1 MVKLSYYG
9 YMPVVLPTEIEVEPG
24 QNLKE
29 LMIRLLEERDVNLEE
44 FFFENLVCLNGGRM
58 EDDSVLKDGDVIDIF
73 PPAIMG

>member
-29 LMIRLLEERDVNLEE
+29 LMTHLLNERSVDTDE
-44 FFFENLVCLNGGRM
+44 FFFENLIVVNGSRM
-58 EDDSVLKDGDVIDIF
+58 EDDTLLNDGDVIDIF